1 MRKELYWLDG
11 PWPGKLAVAARPR
24 GGDWLRDDIASWKRA
39 RIETV
44 LSLLTPEE
52 EAEMDLRDE
61 AAEAKAQGMEFASFP
76 IPDRQVPRS
85 EAKWCEVLERV
96 SRTLL
101 DGKNVLVHCR
111 QGIGRS
117 GLVAACLLVRNGM
130 SPGAAVESVSAARGL
145 SVPETAEQRDWIDH
159 SAAALSS
166 TK

>member
-1 MRKELYWLDG
+1 MRKDLYWADG

-24 GGDWLRDDIASWKRA
+24 GGDWLRDDLASWKRA

-52 EAEMDLRDE
+52 ETEMDLHDE
-61 AAEAKAQGMEFASFP
+61 AGEAKAQGVEFASFP

-85 EAKWCEVLERV
+85 EAKWSEVFERM

-101 DGKNVLVHCR
+101 DGKNVLLHCR
-111 QGIGRS
+111 
-117 GLVAACLLVRNGM
+117 
-130 SPGAAVESVSAARGL
+130 
-145 SVPETAEQRDWIDH
+145 DH
-159 SAAALSS
+159 YAAALSS